1 MQRVLCCGQLNV
13 VESPP
18 ACAWRGAARGRRA
31 AAMPPSPSKAADE
44 AAAAMAARGG
54 GEAPPAGEAGSGE
67 LDAAAVLARAKA
79 LQAAARPA
87 EDGANVLV
95 RGGVCQ
101 QQRAVAGG
109 NEEKHSLTY
118 NGHSCLRPGA
128 RVPGFWVPPGADGIG
143 SAGRKL

>member
-1 MQRVLCCGQLNV
+1 MADSGAGAGDTPEHRQLGSACSACCAV
-13 VESPP
+13 VTDWESPP

-87 EDGANVLV
+87 DDGADVLV

-101 QQRAVAGG
+101 EQRAAAGG
-109 NEEKHSLTY
+109 
-118 NGHSCLRPGA
+118 G
-128 RVPGFWVPPGADGIG
+128 DGERALP
-143 SAGRKL
+143 SV